1 MSDDKLKALSDILG
15 PDAVLTEAADTE
27 PFLVDHRHLYR
38 GRALAVVLPRSVE
51 ELART
56 IGFCN
61 ERRIG
66 VVPHGGNTGYCGG

>member
-15 PDAVLTEAADTE
+15 RDAVLTEATDTE
-27 PFLVDHRHLYR
+27 PFLVDHRRLYQ

-56 IGFCN
+56 IGF
-61 ERRIG
+61 
-66 VVPHGGNTGYCGG
+66 